1 MYYVTLNYISDNNFL
16 YIVYLLYICILIIY
30 SDNNLIVYSLLINFL
45 NESKAAA
52 HLVFFRK

>member
-30 SDNNLIVYSLLINFL
+30 SDSNLIVYSLLINFL